1 MNSDPA
7 AVVSPP
13 RADGS
18 GEGHAAPSGGLS
30 RREHEMLTFER
41 QWWRRPG
48 AKETAIRDRFGMTP
62 TRYYQVL
69 NTLVDSPVAL
79 ATDPLLV
86 KRLRRVREARRRGR
100 SSEILGKEPS
110 GD

>member
-1 MNSDPA
+1 
-7 AVVSPP
+7 
-13 RADGS
+13 
-18 GEGHAAPSGGLS
+18 
-30 RREHEMLTFER
+30 
-41 QWWRRPG
+41 
-48 AKETAIRDRFGMTP
+48 MTP

-100 SSEILGKEPS
+100 SPEILGKEPS